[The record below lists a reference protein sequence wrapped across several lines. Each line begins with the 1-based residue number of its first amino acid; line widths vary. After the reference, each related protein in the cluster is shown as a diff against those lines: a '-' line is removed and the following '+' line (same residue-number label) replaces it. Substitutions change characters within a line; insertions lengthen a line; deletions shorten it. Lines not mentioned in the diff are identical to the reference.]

1 MDSPFQISGTA
12 MLHPTHAVRQQ
23 AKKKP
28 AEAGFGAAKSL
39 IYKAFAA

>member
-1 MDSPFQISGTA
+1 MARGCA
-12 MLHPTHAVRQQ
+12 M